1 MGRAGLSILC
11 TLLLILPC
19 LAAEEYSFD
28 RYLAD
33 RGGCSAHRQ
42 ILDKRLK
49 ELHSDIAGPGKG
61 DGAHGIDLFGRRAAD
76 WTDNDVQTVLAA
88 FRRCEDAILRASLD
102 GRDQRNRTVTIRN
115 YEVVIAREAARI
127 EETLREI
134 IAADRGNTVRSGA
147 EASGDRRTGRGNAPA
162 DRWNRSGAQFP
173 AAETEQE
180 AARLRSP
187 ADRADKS
194 DLERARRA
202 EIQARR
208 LEEARREA
216 RDREHDRLRAEMPPV
231 RQQSAATTPERTGEA
246 SAAGTFAFAP
256 RPVVD
261 RINCVV
267 TREAFDQLQRGMPLT
282 RVEAVIGCRG
292 TLTTTTNS
300 ADLGK
305 IEVHLWD
312 DRKTNGTIT
321 VQFLNDLVYSKSQ
334 VGLN

>member
-1 MGRAGLSILC
+1 MKRAGLLILC
-11 TLLLILPC
+11 SLLLISPC
-19 LAAEEYSFD
+19 LSAEEYSFD
-28 RYLAD
+28 RYLSD

-49 ELHSDIAGPGKG
+49 EVRSDVMAAAKAG
-61 DGAHGIDLFGRRAAD
+61 DAQGIDLFGRRAAD
-76 WTDNDVQTVLAA
+76 WSERDVQTVLAA
-88 FRRCEDAILRASLD
+88 FRRCEERIVRTSLD
-102 GRDQRNRTVTIRN
+102 GRDQQSRNTTIRD

-134 IAADRGNTVRSGA
+134 IAADRGNSVRPGA
-147 EASGDRRTGRGNAPA
+147 ETSGERRAGRGDAPP
-162 DRWNRSGAQFP
+162 DRWNRGGAQPP
-173 AAETEQE
+173 AAETEQDS
-180 AARLRSP
+180 ARLRGL
-187 ADRADKS
+187 ADRADQS
-194 DLERARRA
+194 DLERTRRA
-202 EIQARR
+202 EIQAGR
-208 LEEARREA
+208 LEEARRVA
-216 RDREHDRLRAEMPPV
+216 RDREHDRMRAEMSPAR
-231 RQQSAATTPERTGEA
+231 RQSGAESAERTGEPG
-246 SAAGTFAFAP
+246 AAGSFAYAP

-267 TREAFDQLQRGMPLT
+267 TREAFDQVQRGMPLT

-312 DRKTNGTIT
+312 DRKTSGTIT
-321 VQFLNDLVYSKSQ
+321 VHFLNDLVYSKSQ